1 MSTLIQ
7 NEWLVN
13 FPSGANKPHA
23 TIDEGGMLWV
33 GTESSPATLTR
44 IDPANPTAAQT
55 LTFPSDGQH
64 NWIIDILYVPAK
76 GKIYALFVNSLSGDR
91 TVVSEIDPSTFPSP
105 SCAVDVIND
114 SSTGHACAQ
123 GSFCVDSTYM
133 YISTGIFSA
142 NAVLLKYNLANWIFI
157 APLTLSFNPGSG
169 TKYLQIGHNCRY
181 DGTNIFV
188 SSANSDLTTY
198 LAFVRVDP
206 GSFTVVDGASLT
218 VGADTTLTDDSA
230 FTAAYVWYGSE
241 TTGNIV
247 RVLKTNLSSQ
257 TRILTVVGPPNWG
270 VWNDGTFL
278 WSIYG
283 TTPGTAVRVDPNT
296 LALATFTFPS
306 GLGQNSSNEVLSD
319 GTYLFF
325 TGFTIPGWA
334 SAASLALMDG
344 IIATPVFSPAPA
356 GFPGPLFVTITSTP
370 GATIRYTLD
379 GSTPSESN
387 GTVYSSP
394 VAISTDSTLRAI
406 AYYAGSDSTIASGV
420 YTIIQLSGQYQEQ
433 QRGIGTS
440 TIVPLTTAP
449 NQSMTVNLPIN
460 GGTLTLNLDIRYN
473 ENGLNGNF
481 WSMDIADQYGNPLV
495 SSVPLVTGTWPGG
508 NILAPWDYL
517 FIGSATVLNISG
529 GSLDIPDSATLG
541 TSFVLCWAPN

>member
-13 FPSGANKPHA
+13 FPAGANQPHA

-55 LTFPSDGQH
+55 LTFPADGQH
-64 NWIIDILYVPAK
+64 NWIIDVLYIPAK
-76 GKIYALFVNSLSGDR
+76 GKLYALFVNSLYGDR
-91 TVVSEIDPSTFPSP
+91 TVVSEINPSTFPSP

-114 SSTGHACAQ
+114 SATGHACAQ

-133 YISTGIFSA
+133 YISTGNYSV

-157 APLTLSFNPGSG
+157 TSLTLSFDPGSG
-169 TKYLQIGHNCRY
+169 TQYLQIAHNCRY

-188 SSANSDLTTY
+188 SSANGDLTTY

-206 GSFTVVDGASLT
+206 GYFTVVDGASLT
-218 VGADTTLTDDSA
+218 VGADRTLTDDSA
-230 FTAAYVWYGSE
+230 FTTSYIWYGSE
-241 TTGNIV
+241 ITGNIV

-257 TRILTVVGPPNWG
+257 TRILTGVGYPNWG

-278 WSIYG
+278 WSVYD

-296 LALATFTFPS
+296 LALSTFTFPS
-306 GLGQNSSNEVLSD
+306 GLGQNASNEVLSD

-325 TGFTIPGWA
+325 TGYTSPGWA
-334 SAASLALMDG
+334 SAANLALMDG
-344 IIATPVFSPAPA
+344 IIATPVFAPAPG
-356 GFPGPLFVTITSTP
+356 GFPGPVSVTITSTP

-379 GSTPSESN
+379 GSTPTESN

-394 VAISTDSTLRAI
+394 VAISTDSTLCAI
-406 AYYAGSDSTIASGV
+406 AYYAGADSTIASGV
-420 YTIIQLSGQYQEQ
+420 YTIIQLSGQYQAQ
-433 QRGIGTS
+433 QRGVGAS
-440 TIVPLTTAP
+440 TIIPLTTAP

-460 GGTLTLNLDIRYN
+460 GGTTTLNLTIYYN
-473 ENGLNGNF
+473 ENGVNGNH
-481 WSMDIADQYGNPLV
+481 WVMDIADQYGNPLV

-517 FIGSATVLNISG
+517 WIGSCFVLNLA
-529 GSLDIPDSATLG
+529 GSALDIPDQNTLG
-541 TSFVLCWAPN
+541 SQFAMLWDSN